1 MFVTPLLGENE
12 ARVAQ
17 FRGLSKMTLSS
28 YRHLKGRAVASTH
41 GENLGF
47 IDFTGGFVVPPRF
60 SRCNGSSEGLAA
72 DCMDTAGDTSIGPG
86 HLRNVP
92 NRVPALDGKL
102 HW

>member
-28 YRHLKGRAVASTH
+28 YRHLKGRAVASTD

-47 IDFTGGFVVPPRF
+47 IDFTGSFVVPPRF
-60 SRCNGSSEGLAA
+60 SRCNGFSEGLAA
-72 DCMDTAGDTSIGPG
+72 VCMDDRWGFIDRAGT
-86 HLRNVP
+86 
-92 NRVPALDGKL
+92 PAECT
-102 HW
+102 